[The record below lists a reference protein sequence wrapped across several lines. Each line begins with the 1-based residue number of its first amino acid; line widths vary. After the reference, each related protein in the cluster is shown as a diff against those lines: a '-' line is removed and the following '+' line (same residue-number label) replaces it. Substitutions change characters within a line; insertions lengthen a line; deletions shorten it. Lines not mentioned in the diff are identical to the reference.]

1 MSDAAYQKYIDG
13 IDEALASI
21 EINPKQVR
29 QEIALLLIGAD
40 AIHPDLYTTVPRAQL
55 QRIGQPDNRFDFIID
70 IITNHY
76 NRDINLNL
84 SDFHTIN
91 DVEGIGSL
99 NTTRFVDML
108 EGVVNFAD
116 DILVEH
122 SINHLGDFNKL
133 PAYLKQFV
141 LHTAEFIGEATEM
154 GTLPTTNELDVIP
167 DLIAEYG
174 IQDTELHP
182 DFLTDIEDV
191 YNRTDGV
198 NNAPGF
204 FNKYNRIGADAADIF
219 ELAVNDTLRIPIEQS
234 RGFMVESLNNRII
247 LQLHS
252 ALQDP
257 VHGGYIQNLLD
268 EVEYEQGQNV
278 VDELLNKPNN
288 NFYGSVSD
296 RVDFVSD
303 NAWYGIK
310 NTTNRYVS
318 LFRNKLAQYVD
329 GNVTGL
335 YVPDDEV
342 EMLDRISDGIE
353 EAIKDFSETLLDIS
367 QNKNLDT
374 KDVDNLITALDNE
387 TGRRLLN
394 SFQPGGGLLG
404 LGDLHTFFVSP
415 GAPLLVTDG
424 SNFVLSDDAVK
435 ATGALNPDFID
446 RMLEVRK
453 MTPNLVPEI
462 QQTVQEMTN
471 MLKPTIDNA
480 YSVFEIKPPPNDI
493 FHIRPL
499 KEFLD
504 YTKANQNVD
513 VKFYNFN
520 TSKFENMSIL
530 GIVKSGVNNSPPD
543 TLVVQVTPKLPD
555 TPTNV
560 VNERLRLERIIKND
574 IQTPLLK
581 EGLLKRYLDYDEFIE
596 GLPADMAEQLLDY
609 TNKDVAFNLDLFKDQ
624 FDLQKPYG
632 PGELEDINSILLDWE
647 EPSPIEDA
655 VLADIENWDLDAEGN
670 PIDPR
675 KKPEGMSKFKQELS
689 AQYNYL
695 LTSDTTTNVV
705 DENIIVRKF
714 IENIPKE
721 AGTAPTINKMIA
733 ETPQDIAEY
742 VDKSKL
748 PEVENVLKNPKIG
761 PAIASTAVDFAKKAG
776 KFAFG
781 GVMAGFAPGDIAIET
796 AIRKL
801 LPRLGL
807 VAISGP
813 ALAAYTAYELGLLA
827 ADAGAAFAKK
837 EQGEKF
843 WDNFGELSDKY
854 SIGYKLTKEIHN
866 TLFEDVYGKMNQN
879 VYAGADS

>member
-1 MSDAAYQKYIDG
+1 MSDAAYQKYING

-21 EINPKQVR
+21 DINPKQVR
-29 QEIALLLIGAD
+29 LDIALQLIGGD
-40 AIHPDLYTTVPRAQL
+40 AIHPSLYTIVPRAQL
-55 QRIGQPDNRFDFIID
+55 QRIGRELDNRFNFIID
-70 IITNHY
+70 IITNHF
-76 NRDINLNL
+76 NSGLNLNL
-84 SDFHTIN
+84 TDFHTIT
-91 DVEGIGSL
+91 DVEGIGSF
-99 NTTRFVDML
+99 NTTRFLDML
-108 EGVVNFAD
+108 QDVVNFAD

-122 SINHLGDFNKL
+122 RVNHLGDFDNL
-133 PAYLKQFV
+133 PVYLKQFI

-154 GTLPTTNELDVIP
+154 NILPTTNELDVIP
-167 DLIAEYG
+167 NLIAEYG

-198 NNAPGF
+198 NTAPGF

-219 ELAVNDTLRIPIEQS
+219 ELSVNDTLRIPIEQS

-268 EVEYEQGQNV
+268 EVQYKQGQNV
-278 VDELLNKPNN
+278 VDELLGKANDNY
-288 NFYGSVSD
+288 YGSFSD

-318 LFRNKLAQYVD
+318 LFREKLAQFVD
-329 GNVTGL
+329 GNLTGY

-342 EMLDRISDGIE
+342 EMLGRISIGIE
-353 EAIKDFSETLLDIS
+353 EAIKDFAETLLDIS
-367 QNKNLDT
+367 QNRFQYE
-374 KDVDNLITALDNE
+374 DVDNLITALDNE
-387 TGRRLLN
+387 TGKRLLK
-394 SFQPGGGLLG
+394 SFQEGGGLLG
-404 LGDLHTFFVSP
+404 LGDLHKFFQSP
-415 GAPLLVTDG
+415 GAALQVVDST
-424 SNFVLSDDAVK
+424 SFVLSDDALK
-435 ATGALNPDFID
+435 ATGALNPEFID

-453 MTPNLVPEI
+453 MTPGLVPEI

-499 KEFLD
+499 KEFLS
-504 YTKANQNVD
+504 YANANQNVD

-520 TSKFENMSIL
+520 TSKFEDMGIL

-543 TLVVQVTPKLPD
+543 TLVVQVTPKEADKVQDVVKFVSNLPE
-555 TPTNV
+555 T
-560 VNERLRLERIIKND
+560 
-574 IQTPLLK
+574 
-581 EGLLKRYLDYDEFIE
+581 
-596 GLPADMAEQLLDY
+596 
-609 TNKDVAFNLDLFKDQ
+609 
-624 FDLQKPYG
+624 
-632 PGELEDINSILLDWE
+632 
-647 EPSPIEDA
+647 
-655 VLADIENWDLDAEGN
+655 
-670 PIDPR
+670 
-675 KKPEGMSKFKQELS
+675 
-689 AQYNYL
+689 
-695 LTSDTTTNVV
+695 
-705 DENIIVRKF
+705 
-714 IENIPKE
+714 

-733 ETPQDIAEY
+733 ETPQDIVEY

-748 PEVENVLKNPKIG
+748 PEVEKVLKNPKIG
-761 PAIASTAVDFAKKAG
+761 PAISSTAMDFAKKAG
-776 KFAFG
+776 KFGFG

-837 EQGEKF
+837 QQGEKF
-843 WDNFGELSDKY
+843 WDNFGEISDKY

-866 TLFEDVYGKMNQN
+866 TLFDEVYGKMNQN

>member
-1 MSDAAYQKYIDG
+1 MSDAAYQKYING

-21 EINPKQVR
+21 NINPKQVR
-29 QEIALLLIGAD
+29 LNIALQLIGGD
-40 AIHPDLYTTVPRAQL
+40 AIHPSLYTIVPTAEL

-70 IITNHY
+70 IIDNHV
-76 NRDINLNL
+76 NRELNLNL
-84 SDFHTIN
+84 TDFHKIN
-91 DVEGIGSL
+91 EVEGIGNF

-108 EGVVNFAD
+108 QNVVNFAD

-122 SINHLGDFNKL
+122 RVNHLGDFDDL
-133 PAYLKQFV
+133 PVYLKQFV

-174 IQDTELHP
+174 VQDTELHP

-198 NNAPGF
+198 NTAPGF

-219 ELAVNDTLRIPIEQS
+219 ELSVNDALRIPIEQS

-268 EVEYEQGQNV
+268 EVEYQQGQNV
-278 VDELLNKPNN
+278 VDELLGKQNDK
-288 NFYGSVSD
+288 FYGSFSD

-318 LFRNKLAQYVD
+318 LFREKLAQYVD

-342 EMLDRISDGIE
+342 EMLSRISYGIE
-353 EAIKDFSETLLDIS
+353 EAIKDFAETLLDIS
-367 QNKNLDT
+367 QNNFQYE
-374 KDVDNLITALDNE
+374 DVDNLITALDNE
-387 TGRRLLN
+387 TGKKLLN
-394 SFQPGGGLLG
+394 SFQEGGGLLG
-404 LGDLHTFFVSP
+404 LGDLHTFFASP
-415 GAPLLVTDG
+415 GAPLLITDG

-493 FHIRPL
+493 FHLRPL
-499 KEFLD
+499 KDFVD

-520 TSKFENMSIL
+520 TSKFENMGIL

-543 TLVVQVTPKLPD
+543 TLVVQVTPKEADKVEDVVKFVSNLP
-555 TPTNV
+555 
-560 VNERLRLERIIKND
+560 
-574 IQTPLLK
+574 Q
-581 EGLLKRYLDYDEFIE
+581 
-596 GLPADMAEQLLDY
+596 
-609 TNKDVAFNLDLFKDQ
+609 
-624 FDLQKPYG
+624 
-632 PGELEDINSILLDWE
+632 
-647 EPSPIEDA
+647 
-655 VLADIENWDLDAEGN
+655 
-670 PIDPR
+670 
-675 KKPEGMSKFKQELS
+675 
-689 AQYNYL
+689 
-695 LTSDTTTNVV
+695 
-705 DENIIVRKF
+705 
-714 IENIPKE
+714 E

-733 ETPQDIAEY
+733 ETPQDIAQY

-748 PEVENVLKNPKIG
+748 PDVENVLKNPKIG

>member
-1 MSDAAYQKYIDG
+1 
-13 IDEALASI
+13 
-21 EINPKQVR
+21 
-29 QEIALLLIGAD
+29 
-40 AIHPDLYTTVPRAQL
+40 
-55 QRIGQPDNRFDFIID
+55 
-70 IITNHY
+70 
-76 NRDINLNL
+76 
-84 SDFHTIN
+84 
-91 DVEGIGSL
+91 
-99 NTTRFVDML
+99 
-108 EGVVNFAD
+108 
-116 DILVEH
+116 
-122 SINHLGDFNKL
+122 
-133 PAYLKQFV
+133 
-141 LHTAEFIGEATEM
+141 
-154 GTLPTTNELDVIP
+154 
-167 DLIAEYG
+167 
-174 IQDTELHP
+174 
-182 DFLTDIEDV
+182 
-191 YNRTDGV
+191 
-198 NNAPGF
+198 
-204 FNKYNRIGADAADIF
+204 
-219 ELAVNDTLRIPIEQS
+219 
-234 RGFMVESLNNRII
+234 MVESLNNRII

-268 EVEYEQGQNV
+268 EVEYQQGQNV
-278 VDELLNKPNN
+278 VDELLGKQNDK
-288 NFYGSVSD
+288 FYGSFSD

-318 LFRNKLAQYVD
+318 LFREKLAQYVD

-342 EMLDRISDGIE
+342 EMLSRISYGIE
-353 EAIKDFSETLLDIS
+353 EAIKDFAETLLDIS
-367 QNKNLDT
+367 QNNFQYE
-374 KDVDNLITALDNE
+374 DVDNLITALDNE
-387 TGRRLLN
+387 TGKKLLN
-394 SFQPGGGLLG
+394 SFQEGGGLLG
-404 LGDLHTFFVSP
+404 LGDLHTFFASP
-415 GAPLLVTDG
+415 GAPLLITDG

-493 FHIRPL
+493 FHLRPL
-499 KEFLD
+499 KDFVD

-520 TSKFENMSIL
+520 TSKFENMGIL

-543 TLVVQVTPKLPD
+543 TLVVQVTPKEADKVEDVVKFVSNLP
-555 TPTNV
+555 
-560 VNERLRLERIIKND
+560 
-574 IQTPLLK
+574 Q
-581 EGLLKRYLDYDEFIE
+581 
-596 GLPADMAEQLLDY
+596 
-609 TNKDVAFNLDLFKDQ
+609 
-624 FDLQKPYG
+624 
-632 PGELEDINSILLDWE
+632 
-647 EPSPIEDA
+647 
-655 VLADIENWDLDAEGN
+655 
-670 PIDPR
+670 
-675 KKPEGMSKFKQELS
+675 
-689 AQYNYL
+689 
-695 LTSDTTTNVV
+695 
-705 DENIIVRKF
+705 
-714 IENIPKE
+714 E

-733 ETPQDIAEY
+733 ETPQDIAQY

-748 PEVENVLKNPKIG
+748 PDVENVLKNPKIG

>member
-29 QEIALLLIGAD
+29 QDIALQLIGGD
-40 AIHPDLYTTVPRAQL
+40 AIHPELYTTVPIAQL

-70 IITNHY
+70 IIDNHI
-76 NRDINLNL
+76 NREFNIQLT
-84 SDFHTIN
+84 DFHKITE
-91 DVEGIGSL
+91 VEGIGSF

-108 EGVVNFAD
+108 QDVVNFAD

-122 SINHLGDFNKL
+122 RVNHLGDFNNL
-133 PAYLKQFV
+133 PVYLKQFV

-198 NNAPGF
+198 NTAPGF

-219 ELAVNDTLRIPIEQS
+219 KLAVNDTLRIPIEQS

-268 EVEYEQGQNV
+268 EVKYEQGQNV
-278 VDELLNKPNN
+278 VDELMGKADDK
-288 NFYGSVSD
+288 FYGSMSD

-318 LFRNKLAQYVD
+318 LFREKLAQFID

-342 EMLDRISDGIE
+342 EMLHRISDGIE

-367 QNKNLDT
+367 QKKNLDT

-394 SFQPGGGLLG
+394 GFQEGGGLLG
-404 LGDLHTFFVSP
+404 LGDLHTFFQSP
-415 GAPLLVTDG
+415 GAPLQVVDA

-520 TSKFENMSIL
+520 TSKFEDMGIL

-543 TLVVQVTPKLPD
+543 TLVIQVTPKLPD

-560 VNERLRLERIIKND
+560 VD
-574 IQTPLLK
+574 DFYVVTP
-581 EGLLKRYLDYDEFIE
+581 
-596 GLPADMAEQLLDY
+596 EQLSNAIEEMRKGFGDTLPEIQYNTHGELISELEQTLFSQGFDYRNGRDDDLRVVLDDWL
-609 TNKDVAFNLDLFKDQ
+609 TSGGTFEDTRFFNNFPKIENLPDPQNIRGFVAAAGGPEEIREGYVQPQYFKD
-624 FDLQKPYG
+624 KPNVPY
-632 PGELEDINSILLDWE
+632 
-647 EPSPIEDA
+647 
-655 VLADIENWDLDAEGN
+655 
-670 PIDPR
+670 
-675 KKPEGMSKFKQELS
+675 
-689 AQYNYL
+689 
-695 LTSDTTTNVV
+695 TDTPTNVV
-705 DENIIVRKF
+705 DENIIVKKF
-714 IENIPKE
+714 IENIPE
-721 AGTAPTINKMIA
+721 TAGTAPTINKMIA

-748 PEVENVLKNPKIG
+748 PEVEKVLSNPKIG

-843 WDNFGELSDKY
+843 WDNFGEISDKY

>member
-1 MSDAAYQKYIDG
+1 MSDAAYQKYING

-21 EINPKQVR
+21 NINPKQVR
-29 QEIALLLIGAD
+29 LNIALQLIGGD
-40 AIHPDLYTTVPRAQL
+40 AIHPSLYTIVPTAEL

-70 IITNHY
+70 IIDNHV
-76 NRDINLNL
+76 NRELNLNL
-84 SDFHTIN
+84 TDFHKIN
-91 DVEGIGSL
+91 EVEGIGNF

-108 EGVVNFAD
+108 QDVVNFAD

-122 SINHLGDFNKL
+122 RVNHLGDFDDL
-133 PAYLKQFV
+133 PVYLKQFV

-174 IQDTELHP
+174 VQDTELHP

-198 NNAPGF
+198 NTAPGF

-219 ELAVNDTLRIPIEQS
+219 ELSVNDILRIPIEQS

-268 EVEYEQGQNV
+268 EVEYQQGQNV
-278 VDELLNKPNN
+278 VDELLGKQNDK
-288 NFYGSVSD
+288 FYGSFSD

-318 LFRNKLAQYVD
+318 LFREKLAQYVD

-342 EMLDRISDGIE
+342 EMLSRISYGIE
-353 EAIKDFSETLLDIS
+353 EAIKDFAETLLDIS
-367 QNKNLDT
+367 QNNFQYE
-374 KDVDNLITALDNE
+374 DVDNLITALDNE
-387 TGRRLLN
+387 TGKKLLN
-394 SFQPGGGLLG
+394 SFQEGGGLLG
-404 LGDLHTFFVSP
+404 LGDLHTFFASP
-415 GAPLLVTDG
+415 GAPLLITDG

-493 FHIRPL
+493 FHLRPL
-499 KEFLD
+499 KDFVD

-520 TSKFENMSIL
+520 TSKFENMGIL

-543 TLVVQVTPKLPD
+543 TLVVQVTPKEADKVEDVVKFVSNLP
-555 TPTNV
+555 
-560 VNERLRLERIIKND
+560 
-574 IQTPLLK
+574 Q
-581 EGLLKRYLDYDEFIE
+581 
-596 GLPADMAEQLLDY
+596 
-609 TNKDVAFNLDLFKDQ
+609 
-624 FDLQKPYG
+624 
-632 PGELEDINSILLDWE
+632 
-647 EPSPIEDA
+647 
-655 VLADIENWDLDAEGN
+655 
-670 PIDPR
+670 
-675 KKPEGMSKFKQELS
+675 
-689 AQYNYL
+689 
-695 LTSDTTTNVV
+695 
-705 DENIIVRKF
+705 
-714 IENIPKE
+714 E

-733 ETPQDIAEY
+733 ETPQDIAQY

-748 PEVENVLKNPKIG
+748 PDVENVLKNPKIG

>member
-1 MSDAAYQKYIDG
+1 MSDAAYQKYING

-21 EINPKQVR
+21 NINPKQVR
-29 QEIALLLIGAD
+29 LNIALQLIGGD
-40 AIHPDLYTTVPRAQL
+40 AIHPSLYTIVPTAEL

-70 IITNHY
+70 IIDNHV
-76 NRDINLNL
+76 NRELNLNL
-84 SDFHTIN
+84 TDFHKIN
-91 DVEGIGSL
+91 EVEGIGNF
-99 NTTRFVDML
+99 NTTRFVDKL
-108 EGVVNFAD
+108 QEVVNFAD

-122 SINHLGDFNKL
+122 RVNHLGDFDDL
-133 PAYLKQFV
+133 PVYLKQFV

-174 IQDTELHP
+174 VQDTELHP

-198 NNAPGF
+198 NTAPGF

-219 ELAVNDTLRIPIEQS
+219 ELSVNDALRIPIEQS

-268 EVEYEQGQNV
+268 EVEYQQGQNV
-278 VDELLNKPNN
+278 VDELLGKQNDK
-288 NFYGSVSD
+288 FYGSFSD

-318 LFRNKLAQYVD
+318 LFREKLAQYVD

-342 EMLDRISDGIE
+342 EMLSRISYGIE
-353 EAIKDFSETLLDIS
+353 EAIKDFAETLLDIS
-367 QNKNLDT
+367 QNNFQYE
-374 KDVDNLITALDNE
+374 DVDNLITALDNE
-387 TGRRLLN
+387 TGKKLLN
-394 SFQPGGGLLG
+394 SFQEGGGLLG
-404 LGDLHTFFVSP
+404 LGDLHTFFASP
-415 GAPLLVTDG
+415 GAPLLITDG

-462 QQTVQEMTN
+462 QQTIQEMTN

-493 FHIRPL
+493 FHLRPL
-499 KEFLD
+499 KDFVD

-520 TSKFENMSIL
+520 TSKFENMGIL

-543 TLVVQVTPKLPD
+543 TLVVQVTPKEAD
-555 TPTNV
+555 KVEDV
-560 VNERLRLERIIKND
+560 V
-574 IQTPLLK
+574 
-581 EGLLKRYLDYDEFIE
+581 
-596 GLPADMAEQLLDY
+596 
-609 TNKDVAFNLDLFKDQ
+609 
-624 FDLQKPYG
+624 
-632 PGELEDINSILLDWE
+632 
-647 EPSPIEDA
+647 
-655 VLADIENWDLDAEGN
+655 
-670 PIDPR
+670 
-675 KKPEGMSKFKQELS
+675 KFVS
-689 AQYNYL
+689 
-695 LTSDTTTNVV
+695 
-705 DENIIVRKF
+705 
-714 IENIPKE
+714 NIPEE

-733 ETPQDIAEY
+733 ETPQDIAQY

-748 PEVENVLKNPKIG
+748 PDVENVLKNPKIG

>member
-1 MSDAAYQKYIDG
+1 MSDAAYQKYING

-21 EINPKQVR
+21 NINPKQVR
-29 QEIALLLIGAD
+29 LNIALQLIGGD
-40 AIHPDLYTTVPRAQL
+40 AIHPSLYTIVPTAEL

-70 IITNHY
+70 IIDNHV
-76 NRDINLNL
+76 NRELNLNL
-84 SDFHTIN
+84 TDFHKIN
-91 DVEGIGSL
+91 EVEGIGNF
-99 NTTRFVDML
+99 NTTRFVDKL
-108 EGVVNFAD
+108 QEVVNFAD

-122 SINHLGDFNKL
+122 RVNHLGDFDDL
-133 PAYLKQFV
+133 PVYLKQFI

-174 IQDTELHP
+174 VQDTELHP

-198 NNAPGF
+198 NTAPGF

-219 ELAVNDTLRIPIEQS
+219 ELSVNDALRIPIEQS

-268 EVEYEQGQNV
+268 EVEYQQGQNV
-278 VDELLNKPNN
+278 VDELLGKQNDK
-288 NFYGSVSD
+288 FYGSFSD

-318 LFRNKLAQYVD
+318 LFREKLAQYVD

-342 EMLDRISDGIE
+342 EMLSRISYGIE
-353 EAIKDFSETLLDIS
+353 EAIKDFAETLLDIS
-367 QNKNLDT
+367 QNNFQYE
-374 KDVDNLITALDNE
+374 DVDNLITALDNE
-387 TGRRLLN
+387 TGKKLLN
-394 SFQPGGGLLG
+394 SFQEGGGLLG
-404 LGDLHTFFVSP
+404 LGDLHKFFQSP
-415 GAPLLVTDG
+415 GAALQVVDST
-424 SNFVLSDDAVK
+424 SFVLSDDAVK

-493 FHIRPL
+493 FHLRPL
-499 KEFLD
+499 KDFVD

-520 TSKFENMSIL
+520 TSKFENMGIL

-543 TLVVQVTPKLPD
+543 TLVVQVTPKEADKVEDVVKFVSNLP
-555 TPTNV
+555 
-560 VNERLRLERIIKND
+560 
-574 IQTPLLK
+574 Q
-581 EGLLKRYLDYDEFIE
+581 
-596 GLPADMAEQLLDY
+596 
-609 TNKDVAFNLDLFKDQ
+609 
-624 FDLQKPYG
+624 
-632 PGELEDINSILLDWE
+632 
-647 EPSPIEDA
+647 
-655 VLADIENWDLDAEGN
+655 
-670 PIDPR
+670 
-675 KKPEGMSKFKQELS
+675 
-689 AQYNYL
+689 
-695 LTSDTTTNVV
+695 
-705 DENIIVRKF
+705 
-714 IENIPKE
+714 E

-733 ETPQDIAEY
+733 ETPQDIAQY

-748 PEVENVLKNPKIG
+748 PDVENVLKNPKIG

>member
-29 QEIALLLIGAD
+29 LDIAMQLIGGD
-40 AIHPDLYTTVPRAQL
+40 AIHPSLYTIVPRAQL

-70 IITNHY
+70 IIDNHV
-76 NRDINLNL
+76 NREFNLQL
-84 SDFHTIN
+84 TDFHTITE
-91 DVEGIGSL
+91 VEGIGSF
-99 NTTRFVDML
+99 NTTKFVDML
-108 EGVVNFAD
+108 QDVVNFAD

-122 SINHLGDFNKL
+122 RVNHLGDFNNL
-133 PAYLKQFV
+133 PVYLKQFV

-191 YNRTDGV
+191 YNRTDGI
-198 NNAPGF
+198 NYAPGF

-219 ELAVNDTLRIPIEQS
+219 NLSVNDTLRIPIEHT

-268 EVEYEQGQNV
+268 EVKYEQGQNV
-278 VDELLNKPNN
+278 VDELLGKADDK
-288 NFYGSVSD
+288 FYGSFSD

-318 LFRNKLAQYVD
+318 LFREKLAQFID
-329 GNVTGL
+329 SNLTGY

-342 EMLDRISDGIE
+342 EMLSRISHGIE
-353 EAIKDFSETLLDIS
+353 EAIKDFAETLLDIS
-367 QNKNLDT
+367 RNKFQYE
-374 KDVDNLITALDNE
+374 DVDNLITALDNE
-387 TGRRLLN
+387 TGKRLLN
-394 SFQPGGGLLG
+394 SFQEGGGLLG
-404 LGDLHTFFVSP
+404 LGDLHSFFASP
-415 GAPLLVTDG
+415 GTPLQVLNEV
-424 SNFVLSDDAVK
+424 SFVLSDDAVK
-435 ATGALNPDFID
+435 ATGALNPEFID
-446 RMLEVRK
+446 TMLEVRK
-453 MTPNLVPEI
+453 MTPGLVPEI

-499 KEFLD
+499 KEFLS
-504 YTKANQNVD
+504 YANANQNVD

-520 TSKFENMSIL
+520 TSKFEDMGIL

-543 TLVVQVTPKLPD
+543 TLVVQVTPKEADKVEDVVKFVSNLPE
-555 TPTNV
+555 T
-560 VNERLRLERIIKND
+560 
-574 IQTPLLK
+574 
-581 EGLLKRYLDYDEFIE
+581 
-596 GLPADMAEQLLDY
+596 
-609 TNKDVAFNLDLFKDQ
+609 
-624 FDLQKPYG
+624 
-632 PGELEDINSILLDWE
+632 
-647 EPSPIEDA
+647 
-655 VLADIENWDLDAEGN
+655 
-670 PIDPR
+670 
-675 KKPEGMSKFKQELS
+675 
-689 AQYNYL
+689 
-695 LTSDTTTNVV
+695 
-705 DENIIVRKF
+705 
-714 IENIPKE
+714 

-733 ETPQDIAEY
+733 ETPQDIVEY

-748 PEVENVLKNPKIG
+748 PDVENVLKNPKIG

>member
-29 QEIALLLIGAD
+29 QDIALQLIGGD
-40 AIHPDLYTTVPRAQL
+40 AIHPTLYTIVPRAQL
-55 QRIGQPDNRFDFIID
+55 QRIGQVDNRFDFIID
-70 IITNHY
+70 IIDNHVKA
-76 NRDINLNL
+76 INPGELQQKLNL
-84 SDFHTIN
+84 TDFHDI
-91 DVEGIGSL
+91 DEVAGIGNF
-99 NTTRFVDML
+99 NTTRFVDMMDD
-108 EGVVNFAD
+108 VINFAN
-116 DILVEH
+116 DILVDYEVPR
-122 SINHLGDFNKL
+122 LQEFNEL
-133 PAYLKQFV
+133 PVYLKQFI

-174 IQDTELHP
+174 VQDTELHP

-198 NNAPGF
+198 NYAPGF

-219 ELAVNDTLRIPIEQS
+219 QLSVNDTLRIPIEQT
-234 RGFMVESLNNRII
+234 RGFMVESLNNRLI

-268 EVEYEQGQNV
+268 EVEYEYMDDVNSFF
-278 VDELLNKPNN
+278 KPDPNRPS
-288 NFYGSVSD
+288 YGSFSD
-296 RVDFVSD
+296 KVDYFSD

-318 LFRNKLAQYVD
+318 LFREKLSQFVN

-342 EMLDRISDGIE
+342 IMIDKISRSVE
-353 EAIKDFSETLLDIS
+353 LALRDFAETLQGIS
-367 QNKNLDT
+367 QGNKYGDT
-374 KDVDNLITALDNE
+374 KDLTNLIQALGNE
-387 TGRRLLN
+387 TGYRLLN
-394 SFQPGGGLLG
+394 GFQEGGGLLG
-404 LGDLHTFFVSP
+404 LGDLHKFFTSP
-415 GAPLLVTDG
+415 GAPLQVIDG

-435 ATGALNPDFID
+435 ATGALNPEFID
-446 RMLEVRK
+446 TMLEVRK
-453 MTPNLVPEI
+453 MTPGLVPEI

-480 YSVFEIKPPPNDI
+480 YSVFEIKPPPNDV

-499 KEFLD
+499 KDFLN
-504 YTKANQNVD
+504 YANANQNVD

-520 TSKFENMSIL
+520 TSKFEDMGIL
-530 GIVKSGVNNSPPD
+530 GIVKSGVNNSNPD
-543 TLVVQVTPKLPD
+543 TLVIQVTPK
-555 TPTNV
+555 
-560 VNERLRLERIIKND
+560 E
-574 IQTPLLK
+574 
-581 EGLLKRYLDYDEFIE
+581 
-596 GLPADMAEQLLDY
+596 AD
-609 TNKDVAFNLDLFKDQ
+609 K
-624 FDLQKPYG
+624 
-632 PGELEDINSILLDWE
+632 
-647 EPSPIEDA
+647 IED
-655 VLADIENWDLDAEGN
+655 VV
-670 PIDPR
+670 
-675 KKPEGMSKFKQELS
+675 KFVSNLPQ
-689 AQYNYL
+689 
-695 LTSDTTTNVV
+695 
-705 DENIIVRKF
+705 
-714 IENIPKE
+714 E

-733 ETPQDIAEY
+733 ETPQDIVEY

-748 PEVENVLKNPKIG
+748 PEVEKVLKNPKIG

-843 WDNFGELSDKY
+843 WDNFGEISDKY

-866 TLFEDVYGKMNQN
+866 TLFDEVYGKMNQN